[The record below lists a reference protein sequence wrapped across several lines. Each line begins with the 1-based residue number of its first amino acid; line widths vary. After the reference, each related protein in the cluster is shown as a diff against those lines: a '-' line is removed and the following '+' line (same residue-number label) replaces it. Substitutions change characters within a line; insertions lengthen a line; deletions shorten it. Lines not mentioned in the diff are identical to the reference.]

1 MLSASYKDDEQ
12 NKGSL
17 GSMEQQLRQFLTQCS
32 LCPRQTSL
40 FSATVPPS
48 VERLARSA
56 LINEIYLS
64 IGHTWHFSK
73 GQETAEERGL
83 SLVPANITQNVLF
96 VHTFQKKTK
105 LLEVIRATA
114 SPPVL
119 IFCDNI
125 QNVDYVVEFLKSEQ
139 FHVAGLHSEKTQGY
153 RFRVISAFR
162 QGELDVLVA
171 TDVASRG
178 LDISGIKH
186 VIQYDLPHKIET
198 YIHRVGR
205 TGRAGEPGEATCLL
219 TYHCRCAK
227 ELKRLLKI
235 TNQVVPR
242 QLQEETRLFGGVVV
256 TTELGDKVIPEAS
269 K

>member
-96 VHTFQKKTK
+96 VHTFQKK
-105 LLEVIRATA
+105 
-114 SPPVL
+114 
-119 IFCDNI
+119 
-125 QNVDYVVEFLKSEQ
+125 NVDYVVEFLKSEQ